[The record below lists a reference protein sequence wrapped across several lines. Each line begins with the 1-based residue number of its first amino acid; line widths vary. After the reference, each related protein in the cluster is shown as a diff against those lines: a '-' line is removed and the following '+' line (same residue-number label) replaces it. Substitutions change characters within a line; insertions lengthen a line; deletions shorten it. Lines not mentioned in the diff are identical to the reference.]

1 MPLFDTN
8 NQPAV
13 NAAPV
18 RVLRGDCRTMPAL
31 SNNSVD
37 LVVTSPPYWQI
48 KDYNALGQIG
58 WGQSLHEYL
67 YDMARVWNECAR
79 VLKPGRRLCVN
90 IGDQFARALVYG
102 RYKIIPLHAEVI
114 AQAASVGLDYLGAI
128 IWQKKTTMNP
138 SGGAV
143 IMGSFPHPPNGI
155 VELDYEYI
163 LLFKKPGPPPKISP
177 EQKAASEMTK
187 DEWKMFFAGH
197 WNFGGAR
204 QGGPANSVRHDAM
217 FPDELPRRLIRMFSF
232 VGDTVLDPFLGS
244 GTTAKVASELGR
256 ATVGYELNPDFV
268 PLICEKLSG
277 VPYAIEEAE
286 AGEIAPPPARYVPQT
301 ENAEPACDPEAFRF
315 GKNASY
321 KVREIVDERTLKMD
335 TGLSV
340 SLLGLTIPTEQKTRT
355 VGYLE
360 RYLKN
365 KAVLLQFETTPHPSE
380 EGETKAQNGPV
391 PAYVQL
397 TNKLFINR
405 KMIEMGMALAD
416 RDTPHKH
423 RAKFVA
429 AEEAAVLAGRT
440 HGED

>member
-1 MPLFDTN
+1 MPLFDAN
-8 NQPAV
+8 NQPAE

-18 RVLRGDCRTMPAL
+18 RVVRGDSRSMTAL
-31 SNNSVD
+31 ADGSVH

-48 KDYNALGQIG
+48 KDYGAPGQIG

-67 YDMARVWNECAR
+67 FDTARVWAECAR
-79 VLKPGRRLCVN
+79 VLQPGRRLCVN

-128 IWQKKTTMNP
+128 IWQKKTTMNT

-143 IMGSFPHPPNGI
+143 IMGSFPCPPNGI

-163 LLFKKPGPPPKISP
+163 LLFKKPGPPPKVTR

-187 DEWKMFFAGH
+187 DEWKTFFSGH

-204 QGGPANSVRHDAM
+204 QVNHEAM
-217 FPDELPRRLIRMFSF
+217 FPDELPRRLVRMFSF
-232 VGDTVLDPFLGS
+232 AGETVLDPFLGS

-256 ATVGYELNPDFV
+256 AGIGYEINPDFV
-268 PLICEKLSG
+268 PLIREKLYG
-277 VPYAIEEAE
+277 LPLTVEETE
-286 AGEIAPPPARYVPQT
+286 VDTLVSPPPADYIPQT
-301 ENAEPACDPEAFRF
+301 EDARPLRDPDAFKF
-315 GKNASY
+315 GKDASY
-321 KVREIVDERTLKMD
+321 KVREIVDEKTLKMD

-340 SLLGLTIPTEQKTRT
+340 SLLGVTIPTESATRT
-355 VGYLE
+355 RGYLE

-365 KAVLLQFETTPHPSE
+365 KSVLLQFDTASNPDANAANNLTN
-380 EGETKAQNGPV
+380 APV

-405 KMIEMGMALAD
+405 KMIEMGLAIAD
-416 RDTPHKH
+416 RETPHKH
-423 RAKFVA
+423 RARFVA
-429 AEEAAVLAGRT
+429 AEEAAVLSGKT
-440 HGED
+440 YGDD